1 MPIGTKE
8 TDNTLKPA
16 KVKIVNITLKT
27 ETNDGEKM
35 KTPLAEINVKH
46 PDTQDLIKM
55 TKIKLLRADKL
66 IVVSTWVQLSEEEG
80 IQKIQKSSALADLMK
95 FLNVETLE
103 DLYGKEVETVEQSAE
118 NKYLCIKAY

>member
-1 MPIGTKE
+1 M
-8 TDNTLKPA
+8 KPA
-16 KVKIVNITLKT
+16 KVKIVSITLKT
-27 ETNDGEKM
+27 ETNEGKKM

-66 IVVSTWVQLSEEEG
+66 TVVSTWVQLSEEEG
-80 IQKIQKSSALADLMK
+80 KQKIQKSSALADLMK

-103 DLYGKEVETVEQSAE
+103 DLYGKEVETVEQASD
-118 NKYLCIKAY
+118 NKYLCVKCY